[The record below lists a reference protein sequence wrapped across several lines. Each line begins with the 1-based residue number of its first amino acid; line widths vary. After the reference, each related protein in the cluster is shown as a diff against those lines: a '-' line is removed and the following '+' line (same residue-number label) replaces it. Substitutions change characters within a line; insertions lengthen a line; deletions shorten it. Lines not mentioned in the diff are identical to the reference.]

1 MVRLTARNAL
11 FLGWMVIF
19 LSSCGILPPPAT
31 RTVPAQ
37 AETAA
42 VSPQPPTLPP
52 TPEITPTL
60 LDTPT
65 PDPSTPS
72 PEETRTGL
80 ARTPSGWTLF
90 SNPDF
95 VQGIAL
101 YENQLWA
108 ATLGGVV
115 VWDLDSRKP
124 TVYTTRD
131 GLAEIQANDI
141 VYCRMPE
148 GRIVVA
154 HPSGTL
160 SAYNI
165 ENKRWIRMPITFDD
179 GSTLT
184 DVRTLRCDQAS
195 KRLLVGSSDG
205 LGILDWRTNRWKRI
219 GPQEGLKASTIQ
231 SIDVIGQTIW
241 LAAGDDSAFMILGST
256 IFPFNSGSGFPAG
269 GVNDLV
275 VASDQSVWFGYT
287 TGLVHYK
294 DKKWNL
300 YGPRT
305 LASIPFSSVDQVEIG
320 LDNLVWIANAEEGV
334 CPFNIIKLYCSTI
347 YPGTG
352 GASIVDLV
360 VDKNGVAYA
369 ATDGKG
375 VLVMDDE
382 QVEFLSLDRK
392 QLISNDLLDITSGP
406 DGKIWVS
413 TSQGINI
420 FDPQQITE
428 PWEVI
433 APQRNQM
440 AYPRVGVLQPAA
452 NGMWLFYD
460 LEAAAS
466 FYDGE
471 SWLQINQ
478 QKGLSGVVMDAAVDL
493 RGFVWMATSH
503 GIHVWDGGTLR
514 VSSTPKSLSNTFYVI
529 EEVDGA
535 IWAGTDSGLLRYQ
548 NYQWRVVLPGV
559 SVKSIVSDRKG
570 GLLLGTDTGLIHFD
584 GNQSY
589 LWIINLGDEVLI
601 SPRVTSVAWD
611 RLGQLWM
618 GTHGDGL
625 FRFDGKRWDRFGTA
639 SGLPSD
645 YVRKVYTDQTGAVW
659 AAMITGKGGGALVRY
674 VP

>member
-1 MVRLTARNAL
+1 MLRLTARNAL
-11 FLGWMVIF
+11 WLGWMVIF
-19 LSSCGILPPPAT
+19 LSSCGILPPT
-31 RTVPAQ
+31 VTKTVPAQ
-37 AETAA
+37 VETTTA
-42 VSPQPPTLPP
+42 SPQLPVLTP

-60 LDTPT
+60 LETST

-72 PEETRTGL
+72 PEETRTGP
-80 ARTPSGWTLF
+80 ARTPSGWTFF

-108 ATLGGVV
+108 ATMGGVV
-115 VWDLDSRKP
+115 AWDLDTRKP

-131 GLAEIQANDI
+131 GLVEIQANDI

-148 GRIVVA
+148 ERIVVA

-160 SAYNI
+160 SAYNV
-165 ENKRWIRMPITFDD
+165 ENKRWIRIPITFED

-195 KRLLVGSSDG
+195 RRLLVGSSDG
-205 LGILDWRTNRWKRI
+205 LGILDWRTGQWKHI
-219 GPQEGLKASTIQ
+219 GPQEGLKAGAIE

-241 LAAGDDSAFMILGST
+241 LAAGDDSAFMILGNT

-269 GVNDLV
+269 GVNDLA
-275 VASDQSVWFGYT
+275 VASDQSIWFGYT
-287 TGLVHYK
+287 TGLLHYK

-305 LASIPFSSVDQVEIG
+305 LAGIPFSSVDQVDIG
-320 LDNLVWIANAEEGV
+320 PDNLVWIANAEEGV
-334 CPFNIIKLYCSTI
+334 CPFNVIKLYCSTI
-347 YPGTG
+347 YPGTE
-352 GASIVDLV
+352 GAAIVDLV
-360 VDKNGVAYA
+360 VDKSGVAYA

-375 VLVMDDE
+375 VLVMDDD

-392 QLISNDLLDITSGP
+392 QLISNDLLDIAGGP
-406 DGKIWVS
+406 GGKIWVS
-413 TSQGINI
+413 TGRGINI
-420 FDPQQITE
+420 FDPQHITE

-440 AYPRVGVLQPAA
+440 IYPRVTSLQPAA

-460 LEAAAS
+460 QEAAAS
-466 FYDGE
+466 FYDGKD
-471 SWLQINQ
+471 WLQINQ
-478 QKGLSGVVMDAAVDL
+478 QKGLSGMVMDAAVDL

-503 GIHVWDGGTLR
+503 GIHVWDGGSLR
-514 VSSTPKSLSNTFYVI
+514 ISSTPKSLSNTFYVI
-529 EEVDGA
+529 EEVNGI

-548 NYQWRVVLPGV
+548 NYQWRVILPGV
-559 SVKSIVSDRKG
+559 SIKSIASNRDG
-570 GLLLGTDTGLIHFD
+570 GLLLGTDDGLIHFD

-589 LWIINLGDEVLI
+589 LWIINLGEEVLI
-601 SPRVTSVAWD
+601 HPRVTSIAWD
-611 RLGQLWM
+611 RSGQLWM
-618 GTHGDGL
+618 GTNGDGL
-625 FRFDGKRWDRFGTA
+625 FRFDGKRWDRFSTV

-659 AAMITGKGGGALVRY
+659 AAVVTGKGGGALVRY